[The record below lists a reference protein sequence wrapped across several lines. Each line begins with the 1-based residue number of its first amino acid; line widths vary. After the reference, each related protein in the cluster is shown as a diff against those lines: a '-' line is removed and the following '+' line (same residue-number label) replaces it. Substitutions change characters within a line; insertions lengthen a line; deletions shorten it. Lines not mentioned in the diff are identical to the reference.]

1 MRRESLVVS
10 RTARG
15 LAMKSCRTVLALGVV
30 AVLSYGLGAA
40 APEDES
46 HPVVRGARE
55 KFEQQVAAAVAPV
68 RGRYLS
74 ELKTLKTK
82 LTRENDLKG
91 VESVDA
97 ELARLDEVERLWERH
112 VLQGLWEVKYSNGNT
127 RTYRISNTGS
137 VQFVEGGLTGRIY
150 STRGDHVLEFGD
162 GKIER
167 LTLQPT
173 LKIEHFNPK
182 ATYPLGAP
190 NTTGTGVP
198 TRR

>member
-1 MRRESLVVS
+1 MRRESFVVP

-15 LAMKSCRTVLALGVV
+15 LAMKSFRTVLVLGIV

-40 APEDES
+40 TPEDES

-74 ELKTLKTK
+74 ELKTLKTR

-91 VESVDA
+91 VESVDS

-127 RTYRISNTGS
+127 RTYRISNTGA
-137 VQFVEGGLTGRIY
+137 VQFMEERLRGQIYRNGGDFL
-150 STRGDHVLEFGD
+150 LEFGD
-162 GKIER
+162 GKVER

-173 LKIEHFNPK
+173 IKLEHFDPK
-182 ATYPLGAP
+182 TSYPLGAP
-190 NTTGTGVP
+190 RTTGTGVP